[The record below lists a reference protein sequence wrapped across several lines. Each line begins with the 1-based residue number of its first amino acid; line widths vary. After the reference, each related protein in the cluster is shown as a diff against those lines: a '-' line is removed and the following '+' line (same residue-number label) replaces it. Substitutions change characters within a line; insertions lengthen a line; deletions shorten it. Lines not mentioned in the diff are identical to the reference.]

1 MRVLATR
8 LLLIAAAILLARD
21 AGAAPL
27 TDAEQACVDAM
38 NDAGLAVARAQAAL
52 TDACLDPA
60 APGAAADVPGCV
72 ANDADGDLVGATK
85 ATFDGAVAACSELPP
100 FGVAPTVDQGVNDAA
115 VTHVRG
121 LFTDAFGSSPSGAM
135 IVDAS
140 DTKGRRC
147 QAGVAKG
154 MEAIVI
160 AHVGRFGRCAERAL
174 AKGAENADALA
185 ACNASSVKGPVAKAR
200 KKLVSQA
207 RRRCKGTTTA
217 TVLGGRCAG
226 EGTAT
231 GAARCLGTRAVCRAC
246 RIANAMD
253 GLDTDCDL
261 VDDGA
266 DNDSCTFL
274 VSLSGDAIPFD
285 KSPGGR
291 IEGADISLVE
301 HPDRHVTTGP
311 DGHFVFDGLEE
322 GSEATVVL
330 SHPDYHAIQ
339 TGTIELGP
347 KGIDRVTFQAVIF
360 DIYDIL
366 AALLGVMPDDANLCQ
381 MVTTVTR
388 VGKSIYDPG
397 AHGEDGVTVTLD
409 PPLAADHGP
418 IYFNSS
424 VLPDRALTQTSDDG
438 GVLFIQVPPGEYTW
452 TAHKGGAVFSRIKM
466 KCRVGFLVNASPPK
480 GLQRH

>member
-1 MRVLATR
+1 MHGSGTR
-8 LLLIAAAILLARD
+8 LLLSTAVVLLAQN
-21 AGAAPL
+21 AFAARL
-27 TDAEQACVDAM
+27 TEGEQACVNAM
-38 NDAGLAVARAQAAL
+38 NDAGLAVARTQASV
-52 TDACLDPA
+52 TDACVDPA
-60 APGAAADVPGCV
+60 ASGAAADIPACV
-72 ANDADGDLVGATK
+72 ANDADARLVGAAK
-85 ATFDGAVAACSELPP
+85 ATFDAAGAACADLPA

-115 VTHVRG
+115 TTHVRG
-121 LFTDAFGSSPSGAM
+121 LFADAFGSSPSGAM
-135 IVDAS
+135 VVDAS

-147 QAGVAKG
+147 QAAVVKG
-154 MEAIVI
+154 MASV
-160 AHVGRFGRCAERAL
+160 VTSYLGRFGRCVEKAL
-174 AKGAENADALA
+174 AKGAENADALVQCNGSA
-185 ACNASSVKGPVAKAR
+185 AKGTVAKAR

-207 RRRCKGTTTA
+207 RRRCKRTTTA
-217 TVLGGRCAG
+217 VVFGGRCAG

-253 GLDTDCDL
+253 GLDADCDL

-266 DNDSCTFL
+266 DDDSCTFL
-274 VSLSGDAIPFD
+274 VGLSGDAIPFD
-285 KSPGGR
+285 NGPDGR
-291 IEGADISLVE
+291 IAGADISLVE
-301 HPDRHVTTGP
+301 HPERHVTTGL

-339 TGTIELGP
+339 TGTIKLGP
-347 KGIDRVTFQAVIF
+347 RGIDRVTFQAVIF

-366 AALLGVMPDDANLCQ
+366 AALLGVVPDDANRCQ

-388 VGKSIYDPG
+388 LGKSIYDPG
-397 AHGEDGVTVTLD
+397 AHGEEGVTVTLE

-424 VLPDRALTQTSDDG
+424 VLPDRTLVQTSDDG

-452 TAHKGGAVFSRIKM
+452 TAHKAGAVFSRIKM
-466 KCRVGFLVNASPPK
+466 KCRVGYLVNASPPK